1 VKPVVDRLEKE
12 YEGRVVFER
21 INADTHDDARALM
34 QKFGVNAFPTFVFV
48 NSDGSVESRVV
59 GAVPEEELRRNL
71 DALQ

>member
-1 VKPVVDRLEKE
+1 MVDRLEKE

-21 INADTHDDARALM
+21 INIDTHEDARTLM
-34 QKFGVNAFPTFVFV
+34 QQFGVTAFPAFVFV
-48 NSDGSVESRVV
+48 NSDGSVEARVV